1 MKRARILVVEDSA
14 VMRQLM
20 GRAID
25 GVAEVE
31 GWDEAEN
38 GIEALRKLAAAE
50 YALVLVD
57 LNLPVLDGL
66 KLIERIR
73 KDRDSAA
80 TKIMVV
86 TTDSNEED
94 RRRAMQ
100 LGADAY
106 LLKPIQLQALR
117 DAIARAIASRGGE
130 GRG

>member
-1 MKRARILVVEDSA
+1 MERARILVVEDSA